1 MFVFYTFDACKDR
14 TDNTLMKKIYHLKTC
29 DTCKRILKQINLDG
43 FEIQEIKSSPV
54 DKEQLQEM
62 YAFTNS
68 YEALFN
74 KRARLYKEQGLKDKN
89 ISEAEYKELI
99 LSEYTFLKRPVAIV
113 DDEIFVG
120 NSKKT
125 VEELIAKNA

>member
-1 MFVFYTFDACKDR
+1 
-14 TDNTLMKKIYHLKTC
+14 MKKIYHLKTC
-29 DTCKRILKQINLDG
+29 DTCKRILKQVNLDG
-43 FEIQEIKSSPV
+43 FEMQEIKSTPV
-54 DKEQLQEM
+54 NKEQLDQM
-62 YAFTNS
+62 YAFTKS

-89 ISEAEYKELI
+89 LSEDNYKDLI

-113 DDEIFVG
+113 DNEIFVG

-125 VEELIAKNA
+125 IEELVAKTA

>member
-1 MFVFYTFDACKDR
+1 
-14 TDNTLMKKIYHLKTC
+14 MKKIYHLKTC
-29 DTCKRILKQINLDG
+29 DTCKRILAQLNLDG
-43 FEIQEIKSSPV
+43 FDIQEIKSSPV
-54 DKEQLQEM
+54 TENQLEEM
-62 YAFTNS
+62 YAFTQS

-89 ISEAEYKELI
+89 LKEEDYKQFI

-113 DDEIFVG
+113 NNEIFVG

-125 VEELIAKNA
+125 VENLIAKTA

>member
-1 MFVFYTFDACKDR
+1 
-14 TDNTLMKKIYHLKTC
+14 MKKIYHLKTC